1 MDLQA
6 PVQFVKGV
14 GPRRAEALAKLGVR
28 TAEDLLLHLPMRYE
42 DRRSFARVADLR
54 PGVRISVAGEIA
66 AAGLRRARR
75 MTIYEIRLDDGS
87 GRLKAVWFNQPFL
100 KDVLARGKR
109 VVLFGLVER
118 DAFGSRLLVMR
129 SPQHEV
135 VEGEAEGGVHTGRIV
150 PVYEKLGPL
159 TAKPLRRILAHLAEQ
174 VKGTLPDPLPPDL
187 RERLGVVGR
196 SEALVR
202 VHRPGEEDDLDL
214 LNRSRSPGHVRLILE
229 ELLLFQLG
237 LARRRSGLRAERK
250 RAAFLVTDGVREAVK
265 RILPFPLTG
274 AQKRVLREIAD
285 DLGSPHP
292 MNRLV
297 QGDVG
302 SGKTLVALLS
312 MVVVLE
318 NGHQAAFMAPTEI
331 LAEQH
336 FLTFRRLLKR
346 CPYQVELLTS
356 AVKGSERE
364 RALARVAG
372 GEAHI
377 VIGTHALIQEG
388 VVFRRLGLAVVDEQ
402 HRFGVLQREDLRRKG
417 YDADVLVMT
426 ATPIPRTLALTAYG
440 DLDVSVVDE
449 KPPGRAPIRTELRSA
464 SERRLVLELV
474 KRAVADGRQAY
485 VVYPLVEE
493 SEKLEDVKAATEAS
507 REWAAAL
514 PGVRVG
520 LLHGRMKSAE
530 KEEAMGGF
538 SRGEIQVLVSTTVIE
553 VGVDVANAT
562 VMVVEHAE
570 RFGLAQL
577 HQLRGRVGRGAA
589 SSACVLLAYG
599 RLSDVARAR
608 LEVMVETEDGFA
620 IAEKDLGIRG
630 PGDFFG
636 TRQWG
641 MPTFRVAHLIRDV
654 DLIERA
660 REEAL
665 RLVSEGPTGLP
676 APLAGFLEEGG
687 WERRFGLARVG

>member
-1 MDLQA
+1 MDLHA
-6 PVQFVKGV
+6 PVQYVKGI
-14 GPRRAEALAKLGVR
+14 GPQKAEALGKAGVR

-54 PGVRISVAGEIA
+54 PGMKVSVSGEIA
-66 AAGLRRARR
+66 VAGLVRARR
-75 MTIYEIRLDDGS
+75 LTIYEVRLDDGS
-87 GRLKAVWFNQPFL
+87 GKLKAVFFNQPYL
-100 KDVLARGKR
+100 RETLARGVR
-109 VVLFGLVER
+109 VVFYGLVER
-118 DAFGSRLLVMR
+118 DQAASRLLVMR
-129 SPQHEV
+129 SPQYELVAGDEH
-135 VEGEAEGGVHTGRIV
+135 GGIHTGRLV

-159 TAKPLRRILAHLAEQ
+159 TVKPLRRVLAHLAEQ
-174 VKGTLPDPLPPDL
+174 VPEDLPDPLPFDL
-187 RERLGVVGR
+187 RQRLGVIGR
-196 SEALVR
+196 REALRR
-202 VHRPGEEDDLDL
+202 VHLPGEADSLDL
-214 LNRSRSPGHVRLILE
+214 LNAFRSPGHVRLILE

-237 LARRRSGLRAERK
+237 LARRRSGVRAERK
-250 RAAFLVTDGVREAVK
+250 RAAFAVTDGARAMVK

-302 SGKTLVALLS
+302 SGKTLVALLA

-336 FLTFRRLLKR
+336 FLTLKRLLRR
-346 CPYQVELLTS
+346 CPYRVDLLTS
-356 AVKGSERE
+356 AVKGKERKE
-364 RALARVAG
+364 TLARIG
-372 GEAHI
+372 SGESQI

-388 VVFRRLGLAVVDEQ
+388 VTFHRLGLAVADEQ
-402 HRFGVLQREDLRRKG
+402 HRFGVLQREDLRKKG

-449 KPPGRAPIRTELRSA
+449 KPPGRSPIRTRLRPA
-464 SERRLVLELV
+464 SERREVTDLVR
-474 KRAVADGRQAY
+474 RAVAEGRQAY

-507 REWAAAL
+507 LEWAAAL
-514 PGVRVG
+514 PGVRVC
-520 LLHGRMKSAE
+520 LLHGRMKGAE
-530 KEEAMGGF
+530 KEEAMAAF
-538 SRGEIQVLVSTTVIE
+538 ARGETQVLVSTTVIE
-553 VGVDVANAT
+553 VGVDVKNAT
-562 VMVVEHAE
+562 VMVIEHAE

-577 HQLRGRVGRGAA
+577 HQLRGRVGRGSA
-589 SSACVLLAYG
+589 SSTCVLLAYG
-599 RLSDVARAR
+599 RLSEVARAR
-608 LEVMVETEDGFA
+608 LDVMVATEDGFA
-620 IAEKDLGIRG
+620 IAEKDLEIRG

-641 MPTFRVAHLIRDV
+641 MPTFRVAHLLRDR
-654 DLIERA
+654 DLLERA
-660 REEAL
+660 RTEAF
-665 RLVSEGPTGLP
+665 RLVDEGALPT
-676 APLAGFLEEGG
+676 PLARFLDEGG